1 MLQKLLN
8 AVKEWGRIGKIWGWK
23 GVQCLIMG
31 ELKQIR
37 KLSLKYLVLASLKT
51 EASLVKP

>member
-8 AVKEWGRIGKIWGWK
+8 AVKELGKIWGWK
-23 GVQCLIMG
+23 GVQCSIMG

-37 KLSLKYLVLASLKT
+37 ISSLKYLVLASLPVEHKQV
-51 EASLVKP
+51 L